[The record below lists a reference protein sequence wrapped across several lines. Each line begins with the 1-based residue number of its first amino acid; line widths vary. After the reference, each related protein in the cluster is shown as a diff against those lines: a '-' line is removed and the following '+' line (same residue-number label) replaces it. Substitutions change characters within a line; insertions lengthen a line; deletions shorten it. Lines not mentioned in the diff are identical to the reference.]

1 MSPPKKRSA
10 TRSELTKSEY
20 DDRRRVKRRIAQSGE
35 EWLHRA
41 VRYLARFDRTAAQ
54 VRRFLTNK
62 GASRTQ
68 VLQVIAR
75 LSALRYLDDRAYA
88 ARWIQAT
95 LARRPMGLDRL
106 KGELIAKGLGETLAD
121 DAIVEGLGGL
131 DEEMLARRA
140 LDLKRGGR
148 KSPRQRT
155 VSLLRQRGFAEEIIE
170 RIIGD
175 YPSEERAS

>member
-1 MSPPKKRSA
+1 
-10 TRSELTKSEY
+10 
-20 DDRRRVKRRIAQSGE
+20 
-35 EWLHRA
+35 
-41 VRYLARFDRTAAQ
+41 
-54 VRRFLTNK
+54 
-62 GASRTQ
+62 
-68 VLQVIAR
+68 
-75 LSALRYLDDRAYA
+75 
-88 ARWIQAT
+88 
-95 LARRPMGLDRL
+95 MGLDRL

-121 DAIVEGLGGL
+121 DAIAEGLGGW

-155 VSLLRQRGFAEEIIE
+155 ASLLRQRGFAEEIIE